1 MSDENTNLPND
12 PENTAVPI
20 GKNDVPYPIEDIMH
34 TAYLQY
40 SVSANVGRAIPD
52 VRDGMKPGSR
62 RILYAMRQRGFGK
75 SSPYTKCAKVVGEVI
90 GNYHPHGD
98 SAVYET
104 MVRMAQDFSMRCPLI
119 DGQGNFGSI
128 DGDSAAAYRYTECRM
143 ERLAEELL
151 ADLEKDTVDMRPT
164 FDEKDLEPSV
174 LPARFPNLLVN
185 GAQGIGVG
193 MATNIPTH
201 NLGEVIDATIAVI
214 DNPRITI
221 RELMR
226 IIPGPDYPTGG
237 IIQGIR
243 SIISLYETGRG
254 SVRLRGK
261 ATIEEKNGR
270 EKITISEIPYGV
282 NKENM
287 VLKIAELVNDGKIP
301 GISAL
306 EDLSSSRAGIKIEIE
321 IKRGFIGNVVLN
333 QLYAMTPLES
343 VWGAQLL
350 VVDRNRPRTMNLKQ
364 ILEAYIDHREEVIT
378 RRCRFELRKAEERDH
393 IVQGLLIAQANI
405 TEVVNI
411 IREAANR
418 EEAAQRLM
426 ERFLLSERQTKAILE
441 MRLYQLTNLA
451 VDELQNEHATLLQEI
466 DRLKDILSSRLK
478 IMDVVKTEL
487 LEVRSKYADPRR
499 TMIVPGEHEID
510 LEDLIAR
517 DICVIPLS
525 ATGYIK
531 RVPASLYEAQ
541 NRGGKGVRGMK
552 TKEEDYVDLLLT
564 CCTHD
569 IILFFTNK
577 GQMRWLKAYEI
588 PEGARDSQGK
598 ALINL
603 LDLAEGERVRAMI
616 PVETMDQPDCYV
628 VMATRNGIVKKTPL
642 SAFKN
647 LRRRGIIAINLEE
660 GNDLIDAK
668 LTDGT
673 QDILLSAAN
682 GMACRFCESDIRS
695 TGRNSIGVRGM
706 QLRDKNG
713 ELVSELVAMA
723 VVNPDD
729 ELLVISAQGMGK
741 RTPIGSADPTPI
753 STNDSSADDDN
764 SDSDIDI
771 EEDEASETLENGDA
785 ETSAPEESSSR
796 RYRRTRRGAK
806 GVISMKL
813 REGDSVVAAL
823 QVPANSNQE
832 LILISVEGQT
842 VRLRVQDVRQT
853 GRAAY
858 GVIVMRLSE
867 GDRVAT
873 ATIVDELSEEE
884 IAANQ
889 AKEEENADMAALE
902 AEFLANI
909 QAQSDENT
917 EETAEAGEDNAPE
930 EETN

>member
-1 MSDENTNLPND
+1 MSDENTTLPND
-12 PENTAVPI
+12 PENSALSI
-20 GKNDVPYPIEDIMH
+20 GKNDVPYAIEDIMH

-75 SSPYTKCAKVVGEVI
+75 SGPYTKCAKVVGEVI

-104 MVRMAQDFSMRCPLI
+104 MVRMAQDFSMRCTLI

-201 NLGEVIDATIAVI
+201 NLGEVINATIAVI
-214 DNPRITI
+214 ENPRISI
-221 RELMR
+221 RELMQF
-226 IIPGPDYPTGG
+226 IPGPDYPTGG
-237 IIQGIR
+237 IIQGMR
-243 SIISLYETGRG
+243 SIIALYETGRG

-261 ATIEEKNGR
+261 ASIEEKNGK

-287 VLKIAELVNDGKIP
+287 VLKIAELVNEGKIA
-301 GISAL
+301 GISGL

-321 IKRGFIGNVVLN
+321 IKRGFIGNVILN

-343 VWGAQLL
+343 VWGAQFL
-350 VVDRNRPRTMNLKQ
+350 VVDRNRPRTLNLKQ
-364 ILEAYIDHREEVIT
+364 ILEAYIDHREEVVT

-405 TEVVNI
+405 TEVVKI

-418 EEAAQRLM
+418 EEASQHLM
-426 ERFLLSERQTKAILE
+426 ARFLLSERQTKAILE

-451 VDELQNEHATLLQEI
+451 VDELQSEHDALLREI

-478 IMDVVKTEL
+478 IMDVVKAEL
-487 LEVRSKYADPRR
+487 LEVRNKYADPRR
-499 TMIVPGEHEID
+499 TMIVPGEHDID

-517 DICVIPLS
+517 DICVIPIS

-531 RVPASLYEAQ
+531 RVPANLYEAQ

-603 LDLAEGERVRAMI
+603 LDLSEGERIRAMI
-616 PVETMDQPDCYV
+616 PVAKIDQPDRYV
-628 VMATRNGIVKKTPL
+628 IMATRNGIIKKTPL
-642 SAFKN
+642 AAFKN
-647 LRRRGIIAINLEE
+647 LRKKGIIAINLEE
-660 GNDLIDAK
+660 DNDLIDAK
-668 LTDGT
+668 LTNGS
-673 QDILLSAAN
+673 QEILLSAAN

-706 QLRDKNG
+706 QLRDKTG
-713 ELVSELVAMA
+713 KLVSELVAMT

-729 ELLVISAQGMGK
+729 ELLVISAKGMGK
-741 RTPIGSADPTPI
+741 RTPIGSAGPI
-753 STNDSSADDDN
+753 PVSTVENAADENDLDAEIDVDD
-764 SDSDIDI
+764 
-771 EEDEASETLENGDA
+771 EEAAATLENEDA
-785 ETSAPEESSSR
+785 ETSAPEESASK

-823 QVPANSNQE
+823 QVPADSNQE
-832 LILISVEGQT
+832 LILISVGGQT

-867 GDRVAT
+867 DDRVAT
-873 ATIVDELSEEE
+873 ATIVDELSDEE
-884 IAANQ
+884 IAANH
-889 AKEEENADMAALE
+889 AKEEENADMAARE
-902 AEFLANI
+902 AEFLASS
-909 QAQSDENT
+909 QARNEENT
-917 EETAEAGEDNAPE
+917 EQESETGEDNSPAE
-930 EETN
+930 ENS

>member
-1 MSDENTNLPND
+1 
-12 PENTAVPI
+12 
-20 GKNDVPYPIEDIMH
+20 
-34 TAYLQY
+34 
-40 SVSANVGRAIPD
+40 
-52 VRDGMKPGSR
+52 
-62 RILYAMRQRGFGK
+62 MR
-75 SSPYTKCAKVVGEVI
+75 Y
-90 GNYHPHGD
+90 
-98 SAVYET
+98 
-104 MVRMAQDFSMRCPLI
+104 PLI

-451 VDELQNEHATLLQEI
+451 VDELQNEHAALLQEI

-499 TMIVPGEHEID
+499 TMIVPGEHDID
-510 LEDLIAR
+510 LEDLMPYL
-517 DICVIPLS
+517 CHSSPPPV
-525 ATGYIK
+525 IK
-531 RVPASLYEAQ
+531 RVPASYKAGTAAARGAQ
-541 NRGGKGVRGMK
+541 LADQ
-552 TKEEDYVDLLLT
+552 EEDYVVSYAFPLT
-564 CCTHD
+564 SSCCT
-569 IILFFTNK
+569 TNK
-577 GQMRWLKAYEI
+577 G
-588 PEGARDSQGK
+588 
-598 ALINL
+598 
-603 LDLAEGERVRAMI
+603 AM
-616 PVETMDQPDCYV
+616 P
-628 VMATRNGIVKKTPL
+628 GGL
-642 SAFKN
+642 
-647 LRRRGIIAINLEE
+647 
-660 GNDLIDAK
+660 
-668 LTDGT
+668 
-673 QDILLSAAN
+673 
-682 GMACRFCESDIRS
+682 
-695 TGRNSIGVRGM
+695 RNS
-706 QLRDKNG
+706 
-713 ELVSELVAMA
+713 
-723 VVNPDD
+723 
-729 ELLVISAQGMGK
+729 
-741 RTPIGSADPTPI
+741 
-753 STNDSSADDDN
+753 
-764 SDSDIDI
+764 
-771 EEDEASETLENGDA
+771 
-785 ETSAPEESSSR
+785 
-796 RYRRTRRGAK
+796 
-806 GVISMKL
+806 
-813 REGDSVVAAL
+813 
-823 QVPANSNQE
+823 
-832 LILISVEGQT
+832 
-842 VRLRVQDVRQT
+842 
-853 GRAAY
+853 
-858 GVIVMRLSE
+858 
-867 GDRVAT
+867 
-873 ATIVDELSEEE
+873 
-884 IAANQ
+884 
-889 AKEEENADMAALE
+889 
-902 AEFLANI
+902 
-909 QAQSDENT
+909 
-917 EETAEAGEDNAPE
+917 
-930 EETN
+930 